1 MAQKAQIKTL
11 AEAEEAIKSDHAH
24 LYLLSFVDAEGRPG
38 STVIGM
44 AEDAPL
50 YKPYFIF
57 NEVNKDAH
65 MLTILSIVKLTND
78 EPEIINVGID
88 EVQKKRID
96 MLKNFEESAEY
107 FDLPPGSVQTIK
119 DFIHDMRELI

>member
-1 MAQKAQIKTL
+1 MQKAQIKTL
-11 AEAEEAIKSDHAH
+11 ADAEKVVSEEHGH
-24 LYLLSFVDAEGRPG
+24 LYLISFVDAEGRPG

-44 AEDAPL
+44 TKDEPL
-50 YKPYFIF
+50 YRPYFIF

-65 MLTILSIVKLTND
+65 LLTILGIVKLTAD
-78 EPEIINVGID
+78 EPEIINIGIN

-96 MLKNFEESAEY
+96 MLKNFEESAEH